1 MAAPAAKF
9 ILFPIF
15 YTKPKFITLGNVSS
29 QKITRAPGK
38 ILTNNA
44 LDTVQTSQVQPSAR
58 IITPPYCSWQPAVA
72 TVATKSSG
80 HVQEGNS
87 HWPRKIFS
95 GIQPTGSVHLGNYLG
110 AIRKWTQLQNSRDDV
125 TVCIVDMHSIT
136 MPHNPPVL
144 RENIFSMAATLLACG
159 IDPAKSTL
167 FVQSAVLEH
176 CEFNWILSSMTTTP
190 RLAQLPQFKEKSRL
204 LRDIPLGLYVY
215 PVLQAAD
222 IMLYKATHVPVG
234 ADQLQHIQLAQHLAR
249 TFNGRYGELF
259 PVCHAMIEEGDASRV
274 LSLRDPSKKMSKS
287 EGNPKS
293 TINLCDP
300 PELIMEKIKKAVTD
314 FTSDI
319 TYNPISRP
327 GVSNLVNIHAQVTGQ
342 TIKSVLDEAKTLDT
356 AKYKARVG
364 DAIIAHLRPIRER
377 IQEQLSNK
385 NELIYMLE
393 MGAEK
398 ARTQAQQTM
407 RNVKQRLGLGTYA
420 TIPEPVIVAPLL
432 PERSKMT
439 ASQRIAKNV
448 NLPNHNSHSHT
459 HLENRN
465 ERSNSFGG
473 ASPNGSAGEATA
485 TADIKA
491 MAQAQAMMRPP
502 MRRPVVP
509 TQTMRVEKERK
520 ASPRY
525 VFKMDTRNTPA
536 IGFKL
541 PSSAAAVPVGE
552 GKGQRASNFGFTKP
566 GIADGTD
573 KFGQNTNTSP
583 VASVMKK
590 VNADR
595 NQDCLVNSAYYK
607 AYHGS
612 NSGNASHVTKNWSS
626 ERAISERRSVEKSTS
641 NDASN
646 EWSPS
651 VRNSSENSNE
661 WSSSEQDGASSAS
674 RTTGDNEDSEML
686 EEMEEEDDVPERTAS
701 EATSKAEI
709 GN

>member
-1 MAAPAAKF
+1 MFRVRKLHVHLAKPAP
-9 ILFPIF
+9 ILHLALSKRF
-15 YTKPKFITLGNVSS
+15 KSNLLQGSS
-29 QKITRAPGK
+29 LQC
-38 ILTNNA
+38 
-44 LDTVQTSQVQPSAR
+44 SAR
-58 IITPPYCSWQPAVA
+58 ANAGSQQSRQYQQ
-72 TVATKSSG
+72 SSG
-80 HVQEGNS
+80 HVQEGNIQ
-87 HWPRKIFS
+87 WPRKIFS

-144 RENIFSMAATLLACG
+144 RENIFTMAATLLACG
-159 IDPAKSTL
+159 VDPAKSTL
-167 FVQSAVLEH
+167 FVQSSVLEH

-204 LRDIPLGLYVY
+204 VRDIPLGLYVY

-287 EGNPKS
+287 EANPKA
-293 TINLCDP
+293 TINLCDA
-300 PELIMEKIKKAVTD
+300 PELIMEKIKKAITD

-319 TYNPISRP
+319 TYNPDSRP

-342 TIKSVLDEAKTLDT
+342 TIQSVLDEAKTLDT
-356 AKYKARVG
+356 AKYKERVA
-364 DAIIAHLRPIRER
+364 DAVIEHLRPIRER
-377 IQEQLSNK
+377 VHEQLSNK

-398 ARTQAQQTM
+398 ARSQAQQTM
-407 RNVKQRLGLGTYA
+407 RDVKQRLGLGTYA
-420 TIPEPVIVAPLL
+420 TIPEPVVVAPLL

-459 HLENRN
+459 HLEGRN
-465 ERSNSFGG
+465 ERTNSFGG
-473 ASPNGSAGEATA
+473 ASPHGSAGEATG
-485 TADIKA
+485 TADLKA
-491 MAQAQAMMRPP
+491 MAQAQAIMMRPT

-509 TQTMRVEKERK
+509 TQMMRVEKERR
-520 ASPRY
+520 ATPSY
-525 VFKMDTRNTPA
+525 IFKMDTRNTPA
-536 IGFKL
+536 IGFKS
-541 PSSAAAVPVGE
+541 PSTAAAEPAAE
-552 GKGQRASNFGFTKP
+552 RYRPQRASSFGFAKP
-566 GIADGTD
+566 ETADRKV
-573 KFGQNTNTSP
+573 KFGQNTNTSA
-583 VASVMKK
+583 VASVLQK
-590 VNADR
+590 VKAER
-595 NQDCLVNSAYYK
+595 SQHLLVNSAYYK
-607 AYHGS
+607 AFQAS
-612 NSGNASHVTKNWSS
+612 NSVAAALHETKNRSS
-626 ERAISERRSVEKSTS
+626 ERVNSEIIEKSPS

-646 EWSPS
+646 EL
-651 VRNSSENSNE
+651 SSENTSNE
-661 WSSSEQDGASSAS
+661 FSSSEQDEANNSSS
-674 RTTGDNEDSEML
+674 TTADNEDSEVL
-686 EEMEEEDDVPERTAS
+686 EEELEEEDEVPERGAA
-701 EATSKAEI
+701 EAPAAGKAEV